1 MNNNKLEDKFLI
13 KITQEAK
20 VISNAINII
29 DKIDKDGFLVLLQN
43 TLVSIINNE
52 IKYTVNELKKMRI
65 TNPKIN
71 IKSQVTNNT
80 YIFKENLK
88 NISSFVSKLR
98 I

>member
-1 MNNNKLEDKFLI
+1 MDNTNNNFLI
-13 KITQEAK
+13 KIKQEAK

-29 DKIDKDGFLVLLQN
+29 DKIDKDGFLVVLQD
-43 TLVSIINNE
+43 TLINIINNE
-52 IKYTVNELKKMRI
+52 IIFTVNELKKMRI

-88 NISSFVSKLR
+88 NIASYVSK
-98 I
+98 IKI